1 MVSEGIARYHDI
13 GLLILRV
20 GIGAMFIAHGLPKMM
35 SGVPVW
41 KTLGQAMGVLGV
53 SFAPVFWGFMAAFAE
68 VFGGIA
74 LITGI
79 FFVPFASMLAFEM
92 LVATFMHLNK
102 GDDFVTASH
111 AIEMAI
117 LFFSLIFIG
126 PGKYVLLRI

>member
-1 MVSEGIARYHDI
+1 MGSESVARYHDI

-20 GIGAMFIAHGLPKMM
+20 GLGAMFIAHGLPKMM
-35 SGVPVW
+35 GGVPVW

-68 VFGGIA
+68 VFGGIS

-79 FFVPFASMLAFEM
+79 FFVPFSAMLAFEM
-92 LVATFMHLNK
+92 MVATFMHLSK
-102 GDDFVTASH
+102 GDNFVTASH
-111 AIEMAI
+111 AIEAAI
-117 LFFSLIFIG
+117 IFFSLIFIG

>member
-1 MVSEGIARYHDI
+1 MIPEGIAKYHDL

-35 SGVPVW
+35 GGVPVW
-41 KTLGQAMGVLGV
+41 KGLGHAMSVVGV
-53 SFAPVFWGFMAAFAE
+53 FIAPELWGFMAAFAE
-68 VFGGIA
+68 VFGGIS

-79 FFVPFASMLAFEM
+79 FFVPFSAMLAFEM
-92 LVATFMHLNK
+92 VIATCMHLSK
-102 GDDFVTASH
+102 GDGFLVSSH
-111 AIEMAI
+111 AIEAAI